1 MTPMKIPMPFNRN
14 NILLAAGTAI
24 NVLAAMA
31 TIFTGYSGYISPETM
46 PFAGLAGMTF
56 PLWLIADAV
65 IIILDIIFAGKLAI
79 VPCAALLASLSP
91 ILTFAPVNLPEGAMT
106 DDEKDRSFTVLN
118 YNVLNFTDNEA
129 HYPDSIN
136 RTLQYILST
145 DADIVCLQECEYL
158 APFAKYCVTREQV
171 DSVKERYP
179 YYLIGRG
186 GQSVFSKYPIMPI
199 PLPITSADEGDMA
212 AYRTNV
218 KGHVLTIF
226 NVHLQSIGLTVS
238 DKELFLE
245 LTSISVDKSLSRIRS
260 QLVSKLYDAYLQ
272 RARQARQLRSYIDML
287 GGNIILC
294 GDFNDI
300 PGCYALRTIADGTMK
315 DAYLRTASGPKITY
329 NANRFYFRIDHVLYQ
344 GDLDAVS
351 VVRGNIPS
359 SDHYPLLTTYVWKE
373 DKRTRWNF
381 KPTSTPLKTTVY

>member
-65 IIILDIIFAGKLAI
+65 IIILDIIFARKLAT
-79 VPCAALLASLSP
+79 VPCTALLASLSP

-106 DDEKDRSFTVLN
+106 DDEKNRSFTVLN

>member
-1 MTPMKIPMPFNRN
+1 MKLSLPFNRDN
-14 NILLAAGTAI
+14 ALLACGIAI
-24 NVLAAMA
+24 NVIAAMA

-56 PLWLIADAV
+56 PLW
-65 IIILDIIFAGKLAI
+65 IILDIIIIIADVMLIRKLAL
-79 VPCAALLASLSP
+79 VPSAAIILCISP
-91 ILTFAPVNLPEGAMT
+91 ILTFAPVNIPHGTLT
-106 DDEKDRSFTVLN
+106 SDEEYRAFTVLN
-118 YNVLNFTDNEA
+118 YNVLNFIDHEG

-136 RTLQYILST
+136 RTIQYILST

-158 APFAKYCVTREQV
+158 APFAKYYVTEEQI
-171 DSVKERYP
+171 DSLKERYP
-179 YYLIGRG
+179 YYIVGRG
-186 GQSVFSKYPIMPI
+186 GQSVLSKYPIMNI
-199 PLPITSADEGDMA
+199 PLPISEDDAGDMA

-218 KGHVLTIF
+218 KGHPLTIF

-245 LTSISVDKSLSRIRS
+245 LTSLSVDESLSRIRA

-300 PGCYALRTIADGTMK
+300 PGCYALRTIADGTMR
-315 DAYLRTASGPKITY
+315 DAYYETASGPKITY

-344 GDLDAVS
+344 GDMDAVS
-351 VVRGNIPS
+351 VVRGDIPS
-359 SDHYPLLTTYVWKE
+359 SDHYPLLTTYVWKT
-373 DKRTRWNF
+373 DKRTRFNF
-381 KPTSTPLKTTVY
+381 IKTSSPL